1 MKNLIFDIISTLRIS
16 KVIRSQGRT
25 IFSHMVCGDSEVEIL
40 PFARTIIQ
48 SQFITT

>member
-1 MKNLIFDIISTLRIS
+1 LRIS
-16 KVIRSQGRT
+16 KVIRSQGWT
-25 IFSHMVCGDSEVEIL
+25 VFSHMVCSDSEVEVL